1 MEFRNLFVIR
11 SFFIFEI
18 MSILLF
24 FKMIFILFTYTTPPL
39 WSNSK
44 LDNIVFHH
52 YLLLFNWFSIRGYWF
67 VYFNIS
73 LFYYCKQAVMQHIA
87 AREVPTYFEVR
98 MWHSAL
104 SPNTDYYIFVLIL
117 WFYSMAVYY
126 NNCIWFWFWLLN
138 FQTSLMNIFN
148 FIFFI

>member
-1 MEFRNLFVIR
+1 
-11 SFFIFEI
+11 

-24 FKMIFILFTYTTPPL
+24 LKMIFILFMYTTPPL
-39 WSNSK
+39 WSESK
-44 LDNIVFHH
+44 LDIIVDYH
-52 YLLLFNWFSIRGYWF
+52 YLLLFNCFSPIRGYWF
-67 VYFNIS
+67 IYFNIS
-73 LFYYCKQAVMQHIA
+73 LFYYFKQAVMQHIA

-104 SPNTDYYIFVLIL
+104 SPNTDCHIFDLIL

-126 NNCIWFWFWLLN
+126 NNCIWFWLLTFDFWILKLLWW
-138 FQTSLMNIFN
+138 IFLI